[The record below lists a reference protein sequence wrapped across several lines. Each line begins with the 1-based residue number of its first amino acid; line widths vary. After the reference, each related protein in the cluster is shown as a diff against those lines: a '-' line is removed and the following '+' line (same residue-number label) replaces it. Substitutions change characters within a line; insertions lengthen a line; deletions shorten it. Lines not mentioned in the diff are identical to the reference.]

1 MHGHMN
7 VEIYNVIVTANALV
21 IIFFRIMPIW
31 ELSGTFNTRS
41 TRRSI
46 PKNKQY
52 SILISPTMVR
62 SVQRANNSDA
72 LGMFWHLGMHEESF
86 KFRPLLYP
94 WERANGNHTVGCWM
108 DFSVLQDV
116 AKRNSSNCRNGN
128 CTLQQLCI
136 VSLAECFILYKHVT
150 RYQISIVNVYI
161 CMYIDIKSYI
171 VLGLFVPSCTVP
183 KSTVVRLPGSALKFL
198 VVWPTH
204 EFFQTTKWSN
214 APRSFQFK
222 ASIDLR

>member
-1 MHGHMN
+1 MHGHMD

-21 IIFFRIMPIW
+21 IIFFRIMPIL
-31 ELSGTFNTRS
+31 ELSSNFNSRS
-41 TRRSI
+41 STRSI
-46 PKNKQY
+46 PKNKFY
-52 SILISPTMVR
+52 SILISSTMV
-62 SVQRANNSDA
+62 SGVQRANNSEA

-86 KFRPLLYP
+86 KFRPLLSP
-94 WERANGNHTVGCWM
+94 WERANGNHTVGYWM

-116 AKRNSSNCRNGN
+116 TKKNSSKCRNGN

-198 VVWPTH
+198 VAWPTH
-204 EFFQTTKWSN
+204 EFFQTTK
-214 APRSFQFK
+214 
-222 ASIDLR
+222 